1 MTAKSTTSIKTRM
14 IVVAAPSG
22 AGKSSFVEKI
32 AQEDERLVD
41 VITYTTRPMR
51 KGESQGHPYFFV
63 TESDFKKKI
72 EDGFFVEWAHV
83 HTSMYG
89 TPFDQLEAA
98 WKKNKC
104 VIMDVDVQG
113 TETFKKKFP
122 DAKSVFILPPSIDE
136 LRRRITRRDGKVP
149 DDIEVRMKNA
159 EREIREANKFDFQVV
174 NDVFDKSY
182 SEFKKIIEKLLG

>member
-1 MTAKSTTSIKTRM
+1 MKCRM

-32 AQEDERLVD
+32 AKEDERLVD

-51 KGESQGHPYFFV
+51 KGESQGHPYYFIS
-63 TESDFKKKI
+63 EEEFKKKI
-72 EDGFFVEWAHV
+72 KEEFFVEWAHV

-89 TPFDQLEAA
+89 TPYDQLEAA
-98 WKKNKC
+98 WKKNLC

-113 TETFKKKFP
+113 TATFKKKFP
-122 DAKSVFILPPSIDE
+122 DAQSIFIIPPTIDE
-136 LRRRITRRDGKVP
+136 LRRRVTRRDGKVP

-159 EREIREANKFDFQVV
+159 EREIKQASNFDFQVV
-174 NDVFDKSY
+174 NDQFDKSY